1 MNGTTED
8 VKTEASQGTKEKSKS
23 GIKKKGSKKQSKKKE
38 IVGEDKKPPEN
49 DSSNQGP
56 DESKKGNITKGSSFE
71 GDFFKDFYYA
81 QGDYK
86 AEEAEE
92 VEELKHAIDVENE
105 EPK

>member
-1 MNGTTED
+1 MNGTSED
-8 VKTEASQGTKEKSKS
+8 VKTEASQGAKENLRS
-23 GIKKKGSKKQSKKKE
+23 GIKKKGSKKKSSKTAKNKE
-38 IVGEDKKPPEN
+38 ISDEDKKPPEN
-49 DSSNQGP
+49 VSSNQGP
-56 DESKKGNITKGSSFE
+56 DEGKKGNFE

-92 VEELKHAIDVENE
+92 VEELKHAVDIENE

>member
-1 MNGTTED
+1 MNGTSD
-8 VKTEASQGTKEKSKS
+8 VKTEVSLGAKEKSKS
-23 GIKKKGSKKQSKKKE
+23 GIKKKGSKKKSSKTAQNKE
-38 IVGEDKKPPEN
+38 IPDEDKKPPEN
-49 DSSNQGP
+49 TSSNQGP
-56 DESKKGNITKGSSFE
+56 DESKKGNFE

-92 VEELKHAIDVENE
+92 VEELKHAIDIENE